1 MACSKPILIEC
12 TQNGYKEYL
21 AMKGLA
27 NIYSIEQLILIAI
40 WRSFHPNEQILGLH
54 QLFLRKL
61 TPTETMSRHNIN
73 LALRAGLVKVSD
85 RYDEPG
91 LFLSIKG
98 GKPYFTAIR
107 SADRR
112 LRLQAASEF
121 EIDPKEQLGKL
132 LDLVFDLL
140 SATIVEYVKF
150 FSDREKLTVL
160 KFDYKSPA
168 LRVFFENL
176 SLSQTFMLFWRSVK
190 NCAEEQ
196 RSIEFKH
203 IVDRAYGYF
212 KDYSSAGKEIQ
223 SYPRPKLIRRS
234 QLEKIVFFELL
245 GLKEDPDLLPNIHE
259 YFIGR
264 AQFQHSTGHPI

>member
-1 MACSKPILIEC
+1 M
-12 TQNGYKEYL
+12 NGLDKIRS
-21 AMKGLA
+21 
-27 NIYSIEQLILIAI
+27 NEQLILIAI

-61 TPTETMSRHNIN
+61 TPTESMSRHNIN
-73 LALRAGLVKVSD
+73 LVVRTGLVKVSE

-91 LFLSIKG
+91 LFLSIKS
-98 GKPYFTAIR
+98 GKSYFTAIR
-107 SADRR
+107 SADGK
-112 LRLQAASEF
+112 LRIPACSKSEM
-121 EIDPKEQLGKL
+121 DLHGQSGQL

-160 KFDYKSPA
+160 KLDYRSPS
-168 LRVFFENL
+168 LRIFFENL

-196 RSIEFKH
+196 RSIEFNK

-212 KDYSSAGKEIQ
+212 EYYSSTGKEIP
-223 SYPRPKLIRRS
+223 SYPRPNLMRRS
-234 QLEKIVFFELL
+234 QLEKLVFFELL
-245 GLKEDPDLLPNIHE
+245 GLDGDPDLLPNIHE
-259 YFIGR
+259 FFIDR
-264 AQFQHSTGHPI
+264 TKFQHSAGYHI

>member
-1 MACSKPILIEC
+1 MLEC
-12 TQNGYKEYL
+12 TQNGYKEYR
-21 AMKGLA
+21 AMKELDKV
-27 NIYSIEQLILIAI
+27 YSNEQLILIAI

-73 LALRAGLVKVSD
+73 LVLMTGLVKVSD

-107 SADRR
+107 SADRK
-112 LRLQAASEF
+112 LRIQAASKS
-121 EIDPKEQLGKL
+121 EIDSDEQLGKL

-160 KFDYKSPA
+160 RFDFESFLKTFRCHRLLCCFGALSKTAPKSSDQS
-168 LRVFFENL
+168 NL
-176 SLSQTFMLFWRSVK
+176 T
-190 NCAEEQ
+190 
-196 RSIEFKH
+196 
-203 IVDRAYGYF
+203 
-212 KDYSSAGKEIQ
+212 
-223 SYPRPKLIRRS
+223 KLLIARTDTLNTILQQVRRS
-234 QLEKIVFFELL
+234 NRTP
-245 GLKEDPDLLPNIHE
+245 GL
-259 YFIGR
+259 
-264 AQFQHSTGHPI
+264 S